1 MPATPEAMFMY
12 CGCACLL
19 LSMSADAMQHF
30 SIEKCIHDFECVC
43 NHTSSAVL
51 VPYSMTV
58 LIPSASSA
66 GHGISVY
73 DRFFPP
79 ALTACPKLCHRAS
92 YAARL
97 APTLP
102 CKGMCMSMQV
112 PHVLDKKNASIEC
125 MHRVLYTVH
134 TTSQGMRVAK
144 CKKPLSHVSQVWAA
158 A

>member
-1 MPATPEAMFMY
+1 MPATPEAMLMY

-30 SIEKCIHDFECVC
+30 SIEGCIHDFECVC

-102 CKGMCMSMQV
+102 CKGTCMSMQV
-112 PHVLDKKNASIEC
+112 PLVLDKGNASSEEC
-125 MHRVLYTVH
+125 MHRVLCTVH
-134 TTSQGMRVAK
+134 ITSEGMRVAK
-144 CKKPLSHVSQVWAA
+144 CKEPLSHVN
-158 A
+158 